1 MQWHVALVGTELG
14 CTAWSMQPGTAVNA
28 NALIQED
35 EFADAKELQS
45 AMHNSES
52 CVTTCLNSLDT
63 CHKMCRT
70 KDLVQCGLNCT
81 TDHSGCTSK
90 CTQAILQE
98 ITKSAEK
105 PNAKVAAGAA
115 AERSSET
122 NSRQYLKLST

>member
-52 CVTTCLNSLDT
+52 CVTTCLNSLDAG
-63 CHKMCRT
+63 HKMCRT
-70 KDLVQCGLNCT
+70 KDLVQCVLIAPQITLNA
-81 TDHSGCTSK
+81 HQSARRQFYRKSQRVLK
-90 CTQAILQE
+90 NPMRKWQQVLQW
-98 ITKSAEK
+98 
-105 PNAKVAAGAA
+105 
-115 AERSSET
+115 
-122 NSRQYLKLST
+122 